1 MRREAKA
8 LLEPVRRLQLNTIK
22 PLKAVVS
29 EHRQLRE
36 SQAQR
41 SQLTQQSLADAIA
54 ALDRLAQQARLVA
67 DPLATEPGSCSTVL
81 VDFLHGRPGRASS
94 GAAAEP
100 AQPVQADAPHD
111 AEPALGACARRRAT
125 QRKSAP
131 RRKRPLAPRRL
142 AQSAVS
148 PAGGAANL
156 LEQPIDWDSFEAM
169 LEEDN
174 HQRFAEGLAEGL
186 ASCTGVGLDDSALTG
201 WLTTLSHDAA
211 VAPFLEALVALPD
224 APGVAAASAPG
235 AAEPSPDAGPPEQPA
250 AGAML
255 GGELPPD
262 LESKLAM
269 LDYG

>member
-8 LLEPVRRLQLNTIK
+8 LLEPVRHLQLNTVK

-41 SQLTQQSLADAIA
+41 SQLTQQPLADAIA

-67 DPLATEPGSCSTVL
+67 DPLATEPGLCSTVL

-94 GAAAEP
+94 GATAEP

-111 AEPALGACARRRAT
+111 AEPALGACVRRRAT

-131 RRKRPLAPRRL
+131 RRKRPLAPRL

-186 ASCTGVGLDDSALTG
+186 ASCTGAGLDGDALTG
-201 WLTTLSHDAA
+201 WLTMLSHDAA
-211 VAPFLEALVALPD
+211 VAPFLEALVALPE

-235 AAEPSPDAGPPEQPA
+235 AAEPSADAGPPDQPA
-250 AGAML
+250 AGATL